1 MTQKT
6 PLNLLA
12 PLSVSMVVITLG
24 AAFGVLS
31 GRGALIGMVS
41 TCVITLI
48 TALIGGSRYGVSS
61 PTGPMTAAIG
71 AILILDQRW
80 LQTHVADL
88 DLVGLI
94 NLTLLMAGVILF
106 LLTLFRVHKLV
117 KWVPNLVV
125 SGFVNGIALLIIL
138 AQFRSM
144 ELQAD
149 WILMGVTFLFALGVN
164 RLNQKF
170 THLAWRVLSG
180 SFFVILIMSLFT
192 WMVDGPVSY
201 INLEANLFS
210 LDLSL
215 PKLSA
220 INFETTKIIV
230 PLAFELALIA
240 LLDTLLTAV
249 IMDKK
254 SRRKTQMTRELTGQS
269 LGLAVMSF
277 FGGIPSAQSTVP
289 SMMLYQEKGHHK
301 LSKIILAGFC
311 ILFTFAFAQ
320 LITFVPL
327 AVFGGIILK
336 IAVDVA
342 DFTSLKTILHE
353 SGRHRWTH
361 LAILLGV
368 ALSTVLLSL
377 NLAVIFFTLIFVFW
391 NSLAPKKW
399 HIPDLKLSES
409 EGFADEI

>member
-1 MTQKT
+1 MTKKT

-31 GRGALIGMVS
+31 GRGAVIGMVS

-71 AILILDQRW
+71 AILVLDQRW
-80 LQTHVADL
+80 LQTHVVDL
-88 DLVGLI
+88 DLVGLM

-117 KWVPNLVV
+117 KWVPNLVI
-125 SGFVNGIALLIIL
+125 SGFVNGIALLIII

-144 ELQAD
+144 EMSND
-149 WILMGVTFLFALGVN
+149 WILMGMTFLFALLMS
-164 RLNQKF
+164 RLSQKF
-170 THLAWRVLSG
+170 SHLAWRVLSG
-180 SFFVILIMSLFT
+180 SFVVIVIMSLLT
-192 WMVDGPVSY
+192 WGFDLPVSY
-201 INLEANLFS
+201 INLESTSLS
-210 LDLSL
+210 LDLFLPSL
-215 PKLSA
+215 SSL
-220 INFETTKIIV
+220 NFETAWIIF
-230 PLAFELALIA
+230 PLAIELALIA

-269 LGLAVMSF
+269 LGLAIMSF
-277 FGGIPSAQSTVP
+277 FGGIPGAQSTVP

-301 LSKIILAGFC
+301 LSKLLIALFC
-311 ILFTFAFAQ
+311 ILFTFVFAR

-336 IAVDVA
+336 IAIDVA
-342 DFTSLKTILHE
+342 DFTSIKTILKE
-353 SGRHRWTH
+353 SAKHRWTH

-377 NLAVIFFTLIFVFW
+377 NLAVIFFTLVFVFW
-391 NSLAPKKW
+391 NSFAPKKW
-399 HIPDLKLSES
+399 HIPDSKPGES
-409 EGFADEI
+409 EGLVDEV